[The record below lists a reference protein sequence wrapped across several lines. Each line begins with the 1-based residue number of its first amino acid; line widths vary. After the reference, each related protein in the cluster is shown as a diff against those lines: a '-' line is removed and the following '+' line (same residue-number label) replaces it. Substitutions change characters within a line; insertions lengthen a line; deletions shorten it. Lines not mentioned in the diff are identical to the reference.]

1 MHRIFFRITFI
12 VTGLA
17 YGTAMA
23 DEKLAGEQIY
33 VQQCARCHGA
43 SGEGVKEGYAK
54 PLVGD
59 RPLDDLAKVIA
70 ETMPEDHPETCV
82 GEDAVNVAKYVYD
95 AFYSKAAQA
104 RNSRARVELSRL
116 TVRQYRETA
125 ADLVGSFMEQGR
137 WDGERGLRGEYFKAK
152 HFRGDKQIFE
162 RRDATVAFEFGEG
175 SPVSDEFDSQEFAIR
190 WEGAAL
196 ALETGDYELNVKT
209 ENGARLWLNDM
220 SQPLIDAWVRSGS
233 DTDHRQTIHLLG
245 GRAYPL
251 RLEFFKSKDDKT
263 TTTASIA
270 LRWKP
275 PHRVEEVI
283 PERQLSPNRFQP
295 TLVIETPFPPD
306 DRSTGYERGTSVSK
320 AWDQAETYAA
330 VEVADYV
337 VARLSRL
344 SGVPDDASDRAERL
358 RDFCRRFVERAFRR
372 PLTDEQRGFFV
383 DRHFDAGGDL
393 NAVVKRIILLALK
406 SPRFLYREIG
416 AGTFDG
422 YDIASRLAFA
432 FWDSLPDQ
440 VLRDAAANGQL
451 ATPEQVASQAE
462 RMVTDLRAKAK
473 LREFLH
479 QWLKVDQVEEL
490 RKDGSLFPE
499 FNEAVVTDL
508 RTSLDLFL
516 DDVIWNDASD
526 FRQLFL
532 ADFLY
537 LNGRL
542 SSLYGANLPAD
553 APFQKVAVDANQ
565 RSGIVSHPFLMAR
578 FAYHDSS
585 SPIHRGVFV
594 VRSLLGRQLRPPP
607 EAVAPL
613 SPELH
618 PEMTTRERVTLQTS
632 AASCATCHSLINPLG
647 FPLEHYDAL
656 GRYRAEEKSRPID
669 DTGSYQTQ
677 VGAKIEVHG
686 ARELATFLSASE
698 ETHAA
703 FVEQLFHYLVKQP
716 IRAFG
721 VDRAERLRQSFAAS
735 GFSVRRLLVD
745 IATASALDGRPAAVA
760 VK

>member
-1 MHRIFFRITFI
+1 MQRIFFRITLI
-12 VTGLA
+12 ATGLA
-17 YGTAMA
+17 CSTAPA
-23 DEKLAGEQIY
+23 DDKLTGEQIY

-82 GEDAVNVAKYVYD
+82 GEDAVNVAKYIYD
-95 AFYSKAAQA
+95 AFYSKGAQA
-104 RNSRARVELSRL
+104 RNSRARVELARL

-125 ADLVGSFMEQGR
+125 ADLVGSFSEQGR
-137 WDGERGLRGEYFKAK
+137 WDGERGLHGEYFKAK
-152 HFRGDKQIFE
+152 HFRGDKRIFE
-162 RRDATVAFEFGEG
+162 RRDSTVAFQFGEG
-175 SPVSDEFDSQEFAIR
+175 SPVSDEFDAQEFAIR
-190 WEGAAL
+190 WEGAVL
-196 ALETGDYELNVKT
+196 ALETGDYELNLKT
-209 ENGARLWLNDM
+209 ENGVRLWLNDM

-270 LRWKP
+270 LLWKP

-330 VEVADYV
+330 IEVADHV

-344 SGVPDDASDRAERL
+344 SGVADDASDRAERL

-372 PLTDEQRGFFV
+372 PLTDEQREYFV
-383 DRHFDAGGDL
+383 GRHFAAGGDL
-393 NAVVKRIILLALK
+393 NAAVKKVVLLALK

-416 AGTFDG
+416 GSTYDG
-422 YDIASRLAFA
+422 YDIASRLSFGL
-432 FWDSLPDQ
+432 WDSLPDQ
-440 VLRDAAANGQL
+440 PLRDAAANGQL
-451 ATPEQVASQAE
+451 ATPEQIASQAE

-473 LREFLH
+473 LGEFLH

-490 RKDGSLFPE
+490 RKDDALFPE
-499 FNEAVVTDL
+499 FNEAIVTDL

-516 DDVIWNDASD
+516 DDVIWSGFSD

-532 ADFLY
+532 ADYLY

-542 SSLYGANLPAD
+542 AGLYGANLPAN
-553 APFQKVAVDANQ
+553 APFQKVTVDPTQ
-565 RSGIVSHPFLMAR
+565 RSGIISHPFLMAR
-578 FAYHDSS
+578 FAYRATS

-613 SPELH
+613 SPDLH
-618 PEMTTRERVTLQTS
+618 PDMTTRERVSLQTS
-632 AASCATCHSLINPLG
+632 PASCATCHSIINPLG

-656 GRYRAEEKSRPID
+656 GRYRAEEKGRPIVD
-669 DTGSYQTQ
+669 SGTYQTQ
-677 VGAKIEVHG
+677 AGVNIEVRG
-686 ARELATFLSASE
+686 ARELAKFLADCE

-703 FVEQLFHYLVKQP
+703 FVEQLFHYMVKQP

-721 VDRAERLRQSFAAS
+721 VDRAERLRHSFATS
-735 GFSVRRLLVD
+735 GFSVRRLLID
-745 IATASALDGRPAAVA
+745 IAVASAIDGRPEAVA